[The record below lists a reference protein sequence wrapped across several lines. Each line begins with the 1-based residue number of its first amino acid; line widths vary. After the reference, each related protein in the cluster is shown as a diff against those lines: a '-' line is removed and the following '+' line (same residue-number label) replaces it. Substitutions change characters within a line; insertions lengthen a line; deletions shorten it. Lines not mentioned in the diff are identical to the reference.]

1 MSQQQWLSTV
11 AAEQAFREELEAREI
26 ETANELIAESQASRA
41 DVEFIERME
50 SLYPQLRAV
59 WPGRTK

>member
-1 MSQQQWLSTV
+1 MSAIQWYQTV
-11 AAEQAFREELEAREI
+11 EAERAFREELEAREI

-50 SLYPQLRAV
+50 SLYPQLKAT